1 MTIIDTMSD
10 ERKQI
15 EDNTLPRHPPKRRE
29 ALYRLF
35 KKWVI
40 ELGVHTP
47 TENNN
52 KIDKTDQKPKKK
64 RKADKHEQKIKKE
77 IRNKYELLNELND
90 NDEEITKDNT
100 KEHTD
105 ATNRPPEYILP

>member
-1 MTIIDTMSD
+1 MSHWIRRTHTYW
-10 ERKQI
+10 EQQQNWQNR
-15 EDNTLPRHPPKRRE
+15 PKT
-29 ALYRLF
+29 
-35 KKWVI
+35 K
-40 ELGVHTP
+40 
-47 TENNN
+47 
-52 KIDKTDQKPKKK
+52 KKK